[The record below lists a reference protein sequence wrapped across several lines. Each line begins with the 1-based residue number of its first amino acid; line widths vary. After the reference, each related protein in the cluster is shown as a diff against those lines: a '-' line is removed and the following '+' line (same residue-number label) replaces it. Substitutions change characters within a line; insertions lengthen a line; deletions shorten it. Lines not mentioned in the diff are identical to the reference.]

1 MTRVLIATEVE
12 PGDWTVQLDD
22 RIIDRLTT
30 DEAITHVLKL
40 MSASFPG
47 LPMLTLQ
54 QIRERERRR
63 PSLPIEQPQPPKET
77 THDRRR

>member
-1 MTRVLIATEVE
+1 MTRVLIVTEVE

-22 RIIDRLTT
+22 RMIDRLST
-30 DEAITHVLKL
+30 DEAIAQVLKL

-47 LPMLTLQ
+47 FPMLTLQ

-63 PSLPIEQPQPPKET
+63 PPLPIEQPQPPEET
-77 THDRRR
+77 PR